1 MNTSVSEI
9 PVLTSRG
16 VEYLSVKDIIR
27 CEAISNYTRF
37 YTKGKKWVT
46 AKCLGAFEDQL
57 AQFGFVR
64 PNRSNLLNVDFIKD
78 IERNTTIELYDGS
91 RLKISR
97 RRKKE
102 FTVLAL

>member
-1 MNTSVSEI
+1 MNTSDSEI
-9 PVLTSRG
+9 PIFTFRG

-27 CEAISNYTRF
+27 CEAVSNYTRF
-37 YTKGKKWVT
+37 YTKEKNWVT
-46 AKCLGAFEDQL
+46 AKCLGVFEEQL

-64 PNRSNLLNVDFIKD
+64 PNRSNLLNVDFIKY
-78 IERNTTIELYDGS
+78 IEGNTTIELYDGS